1 MVMLTTYLDETGHS
15 RDERQKFVG
24 IAGLM
29 AKADDW
35 ERFERRWKRTLTK
48 FQLPYIHM
56 KERATLFEGWRKS
69 KLDKL
74 SATLWEIIRDTK
86 AIPLG
91 SIIPMD
97 DFRALEPE
105 LRKYLKDPYYLA
117 MQNCVSLAT
126 IPALPGAREWK
137 DARVAIVFS
146 DQVQF
151 KNEAMRLYDAIVKE
165 WNQPIVGRG
174 NVVPHRNVQRDRVD
188 APVFRDMRV
197 LLPLQA
203 ADMVAYE
210 IYKEYER
217 EYYKQTRKRRYG
229 YLQIE
234 RLCNEVFNVPVYMI
248 MRHTKESLRNHIR
261 TGRELN
267 RLAAYWANK
276 KPVKSANR
284 KQAKEWKR
292 PK

>member
-15 RDERQKFVG
+15 RNEHQKFVG

-29 AKADDW
+29 AKAEGW
-35 ERFERRWKRTLTK
+35 RRFEIQWKKTLKK
-48 FQLPYIHM
+48 FNVPYIHM
-56 KERATLFEGWRKS
+56 RERATLFKGWPKS
-69 KLDKL
+69 KLDTL
-74 SATLWEIIRDTK
+74 SAILWEIIREAK

-105 LRKYLKDPYYLA
+105 LRKYLIDPYYLA

-126 IPALPGAREWK
+126 IPALPGAREFK
-137 DARVAIVFS
+137 HARVAMVFS
-146 DQVQF
+146 DQVEF
-151 KNEAMRLYDAIVKE
+151 KNEAMRLYGAIEKE
-165 WNQPIVGRG
+165 WNEPILGRG
-174 NVVPHRNVQRDRVD
+174 NVVPHLNVQKDRVD
-188 APVFRDMRV
+188 PPVFRDMRV

-217 EYYKQTRKRRYG
+217 EYYKLTRKPRYG

-248 MRHTKESLRNHIR
+248 MRHTKESLSNHIR

-267 RLAAYWANK
+267 HLAAYWANK
-276 KPVKSANR
+276 RPVKNATQKR
-284 KQAKEWKR
+284 GKEWKR